1 MTGLSGSDFDNCP
14 TNINLTIAENAPM
27 KIVITSKGT
36 TLDDEVDPRF
46 GRCQNFI
53 LIDTE
58 NDSATLIG
66 NEENRNAAGGA
77 GVQSAETVAR
87 SGAEYL
93 LTGHCGPKAFQVLN
107 AAGISIITGVE
118 GTGNQAL
125 DSFKKGLYTATTAPD
140 VNSHW

>member
-1 MTGLSGSDFDNCP
+1 
-14 TNINLTIAENAPM
+14 M
-27 KIVITSKGT
+27 KIVITSQGT
-36 TLDDEVDPRF
+36 SLNDEVDPRF
-46 GRCQNFI
+46 GRCRNFI
-53 LIDTE
+53 LADTE
-58 NDSATLIG
+58 NNTTTLIA
-66 NEENRNAAGGA
+66 NDENRNAAGGA

-118 GTGNQAL
+118 GTGKEAL
-125 DSFKKGLYTATTAPD
+125 ENFEKGVYTATTAPD